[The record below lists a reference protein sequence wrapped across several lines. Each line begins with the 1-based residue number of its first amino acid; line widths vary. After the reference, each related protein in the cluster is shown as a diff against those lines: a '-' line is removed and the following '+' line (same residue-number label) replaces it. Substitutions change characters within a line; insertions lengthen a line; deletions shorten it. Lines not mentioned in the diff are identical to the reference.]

1 MTITEADRQG
11 LENKMRCHTIL
22 MEALAQITAEGLTDR
37 FDDALVDFLVTVRH
51 QNKKLLGDETLRRI
65 GGMRDDVALA
75 SNQNV

>member
-1 MTITEADRQG
+1 
-11 LENKMRCHTIL
+11 